1 MILTTE
7 RLMLRPWWDDDWER
21 MAEISA
27 DPVVMHWLMGPQ
39 TRDESDR
46 AMARML
52 VQSMKDG
59 FGPWAVEAPRVS
71 PLVGRVG
78 GRRVAEGLPCA
89 PCVELAWRIGR
100 PWQGQGYA
108 TEAARAAVA
117 DLFEVYAVPE
127 VIAVTAVG
135 NAASRRV
142 MEKLGMTRDPA
153 EDFDHP
159 KVPTGHPLQRH
170 VLYRLKRPPGGR
182 IVWSR

>member
-1 MILTTE
+1 MMLVTE
-7 RLMLRPWWDDDWER
+7 QLMLRPWWDDDWAR

-27 DPVVMHWLMGPQ
+27 DPEVMRYYPAPLSRQ
-39 TRDESDR
+39 ESDR

-59 FGPWAVEAPRVS
+59 FGPWAVEAPRIC

-78 GRRVAEGLPCA
+78 ARRVQSGLPCA
-89 PCVELAWRIGR
+89 PCVEVVWRIGAAWWDR
-100 PWQGQGYA
+100 GYA
-108 TEAARAAVA
+108 TEAARAAIA
-117 DLFEVYAVPE
+117 DVFEVHAVPE
-127 VIAVTAVG
+127 VVAVTAVA
-135 NAASRRV
+135 NAPSIRV

-153 EDFDHP
+153 EDLDHP
-159 KVPTGHPLQRH
+159 DVPEGHALRRH